1 MITNYHAK
9 YFAHDLTIQK
19 PTDGTEKLSRA
30 LFDACVDLNPHQ
42 VDAAL
47 FTLRSPLSKGVILA
61 DEVGL
66 GKTIEAGLL
75 LCQFWAERKRALIVV
90 CPASLRKQWSLELSE
105 KFNLPNVVLDAREY
119 RLEKQRGNP
128 APFEQPNVIIV
139 SFHFAARM
147 REEVRLRNWDLVV
160 VDEAHKLRNAYRAS
174 NKIGQGLRWAFDGC
188 FKVLMTATPL
198 QNSLLELYGL
208 STFLDEYMF
217 GDVGSFRAQFMNA
230 SGDTQALRQRLAPIC
245 KRTLRKEVLEYIRY
259 TERKPIAFS
268 FRSTDAEQ
276 RLYDAVSEFL
286 KREETYSFPSQ
297 QRQLITLILR
307 KLLASS
313 SQALVGTLQT
323 MRKRLEDLRVGLA
336 CDKSLAQELIESEE
350 IEDELLEDDLLEEG
364 QPEPEPLAIDP
375 AKLEAEIAELDEYIR
390 WAELIH
396 VDAKSKTLLKA
407 IETGF
412 SEMVKMGASKRALIF
427 TESRRTQD
435 YLYQFLEANGY
446 ANQVVA
452 FNGSNG
458 GQETRTIYD
467 SWLEKNRESG
477 RVSGSRSIDVRT
489 ALVEHFRDNAK
500 IMIATEAAAEGV
512 NLQFCSLVINY
523 DLPWNP
529 QRIEQRIG
537 RCHRYGQAHDVVVI
551 NFLNERNAADQRVY
565 ELLEHKFKLFT
576 GVFGSS
582 DAVLGSIES
591 GVDFEKRILAIY
603 QTCRTREEISEA
615 FETLQ
620 KELEE
625 QIDERMDATR
635 KLLLDHFDEDVHARL
650 KVQLDDAQSQLDRF
664 GKMFWTLTRFIL
676 RDHARFNEQALSFSL
691 QPSPIQKAR
700 PGTYHLISKDKPN
713 VSGDFLYRPSH
724 PLGEHVL
731 DQGRECAT
739 PPARLRFDISR
750 HPVKIALIEQLKGK
764 RGWLTLQLLAIES
777 FQREEYLLF
786 SGIDT
791 AGAPLDQETC
801 EKLFHCETLA
811 DQSAFHLP
819 EDKAS
824 LLEGNATR
832 HAKAS
837 VSHSLERNNAYFQ
850 EERERLERWAEDMIL
865 ASEKELSDTKAQI
878 KALNRQ
884 ARLAANLEEQQG
896 IQKRIAELEKTKR
909 KQRNRIFDIEDEIE
923 AKRDQLIG
931 RLEKRI
937 SRKSTLTPL
946 FTIQWEVI

>member
-19 PTDGTEKLSRA
+19 PTDGVEKLSRS

-174 NKIGQGLRWAFDGC
+174 NKIGQGLRWACDGC

-336 CDKSLAQELIESEE
+336 SDKSLAQELIESEE

-364 QPEPEPLAIDP
+364 QPESEPLAIDP

-412 SEMVKMGASKRALIF
+412 SEMEKMGASKRALIF

-435 YLYQFLEANGY
+435 YIYQFLEANGY

-458 GQETRTIYD
+458 GQETRAIYE

-664 GKMFWTLTRFIL
+664 GKRFWTLTRFIL

-923 AKRDQLIG
+923 AKRDQLIQ